1 VSAEPRVRTEVRD
14 HVLLIAMNRPD
25 KRNAID
31 QQMADELSAAFDM
44 FDAEPVFRVAVLT
57 GTSQVF
63 SAGTDLKEPRS
74 PATPTG
80 GEYGLVRRERRKPV
94 IAAVEGVAFGGG
106 FELVLACDLVVAS
119 ATALFG
125 LPEVKRGLVA
135 ACGALFRGPRALPR
149 AVAVRLLLT
158 GDAIGADAALG
169 YGMLDA
175 VSEPGRA
182 ATDAVTLAARI
193 AANSPAAVSATLRA
207 IHAATAEL
215 DSQGWLATDYAVA
228 EAGTSPDHNE
238 GISAFFE
245 KRTPRWSPLH

>member
-1 VSAEPRVRTEVRD
+1 VNAEPRVRTEVRD
-14 HVLLIAMNRPD
+14 HVLLIAMSRPE

-44 FDAEPVFRVAVLT
+44 FDAEPVFRAAVLT

-63 SAGTDLKEPRS
+63 SAGTDMKEPRS
-74 PATPTG
+74 PTTSNG

-149 AVAVRLLLT
+149 PMAVRLLLT
-158 GDAIGADAALG
+158 GDTIDADAALR

-182 ATDAVTLAARI
+182 VTDAVTIAARI

-215 DSQGWLATDYAVA
+215 DNQGWLATDRSVA
-228 EAGTSPDHNE
+228 EGGTSPDHNE

-245 KRTPRWSPLH
+245 KRTPRWSPLP

>member
-1 VSAEPRVRTEVRD
+1 MAED
-14 HVLLIAMNRPD
+14 
-25 KRNAID
+25 
-31 QQMADELSAAFDM
+31 LSATFDM

-57 GTSQVF
+57 GTSRVF
-63 SAGTDLKEPRS
+63 SAGTDMKEPRS
-74 PATPTG
+74 PATPDG

-119 ATALFG
+119 TTAQFG

-158 GDAIGADAALG
+158 GDPIGADAALR

-182 ATDAVTLAARI
+182 VTDAVARQ
-193 AANSPAAVSATLRA
+193 PASR
-207 IHAATAEL
+207 
-215 DSQGWLATDYAVA
+215 
-228 EAGTSPDHNE
+228 
-238 GISAFFE
+238 
-245 KRTPRWSPLH
+245 RTVPRQ